1 MQDYRME
8 TFLTACRLMNYTS
21 TAQALHITQ
30 PAVSQ
35 HIHFLEENYHA
46 KLFYYEGK
54 KLHLTKAG
62 ICLRDTAT
70 TMKHDEIILKEQ
82 LETLGHTK
90 LVFGATRTIGDFVMP
105 GILRRCIASDP
116 TLEVQ
121 MLVENTGDLLKKV
134 NLGTLDFAVIEGYFR
149 KAEYDYKVYA
159 KQHYVALC
167 SGAHVFAR
175 EPRGVSDLFSERI
188 ILREKGSGTRAIL
201 ERYLEERNCSV
212 QDFSYQMEIG
222 SISAIKTLV
231 AADCGITFLYEA
243 AVKPELESGALQKI
257 PLQDFNLYKNFTMVW
272 RKNSVFRERYLK
284 IFEELFPKAR

>member
-35 HIHFLEENYHA
+35 HIRFLEENYHV

-62 ICLRDTAT
+62 IRLRDTAT
-70 TMKHDEIILKEQ
+70 TMKHDEIILKER
-82 LETLGHTK
+82 LETLGCKK

-105 GILRRCIASDP
+105 GILHRCVAKDP
-116 TLEVQ
+116 TIEVQ

-134 NLGTLDFAVIEGYFR
+134 NLGELDFAVIEGYFR

-159 KQHYVALC
+159 RQHYVAVC
-167 SGAHVFAR
+167 SGAHTFAR
-175 EPRGVSDLFSERI
+175 EPREINDLFNERI
-188 ILREKGSGTRAIL
+188 ILREKGSGTRAIF
-201 ERYLEERNCSV
+201 ERYLEERNCSI
-212 QDFSYQMEIG
+212 QDFSYRMEVG
-222 SISAIKTLV
+222 SISAIKSLV

-243 AVKPELESGALQKI
+243 AVEKELENKSLQKI
-257 PLQDFNLYKNFTMVW
+257 VLQDFDLYKNFTMVW
-272 RKNSVFRERYLK
+272 RKNSVFRERYLE
-284 IFEELFPKAR
+284 IFEEFFQK